1 MVSIIVSEKG
11 RSFRLQVGFRVLGFR
26 VFRVFGFRVLLYP
39 DVLVSIGGVKRF
51 RGFKNRD

>member
-11 RSFRLQVGFRVLGFR
+11 RSFRLQVGFRVLGLRAFR
-26 VFRVFGFRVLLYP
+26 VLGFRVLLYP